1 MDRAIDIKR
10 RAQRCI
16 QGGDLPG
23 ALAEY
28 EKLLAA
34 DATDPYT
41 YVLLADLLY
50 KMGEHPKAGERYL
63 TAASCYEQAGLY
75 KNAIAVGKKMLRLA
89 LSPGTVL
96 ERLATLH
103 ALDGLPTEASLYYTQ
118 YAEHLVRESKVREA
132 AAALRKAFECSPDN
146 VKALE
151 RLAEVYSLAEDDAAC
166 AEALAEAAVY
176 YARAGQHGEAERC
189 RARAEHLRPG
199 AVAAFEAQAPPPP
212 APAMGESPS
221 VWARPATGSGSPEPG
236 MVSSF
241 DAADALPGPSRLSH
255 GDALETDRPPRFVPP
270 AEDSFNGM
278 EIERHAPTVPGYSS
292 PAAGPSED
300 AGRPPMLEASAP
312 GASEAADLDSVERL
326 LGLAQT
332 EFRAGRHADAAEMLA
347 RAAKAYEALGRLEE
361 AASIHRSLCKS
372 PHATAEMMEQWLAN
386 CERRGERGEAAEVA
400 CELGDQAIQRNDLAR
415 AREWFVRAAALD
427 PTNAVAARRLERLAP
442 AKPAEAPR
450 VEAPAH
456 PTHEAPDGKVEV
468 AVDRGQAVTFDF
480 TSMLAEFQRGVEA
493 QLSGDSQAA
502 YDLAMAYREMGL
514 IEQAV
519 ESFQLASR
527 DINFRQ
533 RCAEMIGRCK
543 LEEGRFE
550 EAALEFTQAL
560 AFSTLDPDVAIGVR
574 FQLGIALEA
583 AGRTQ
588 EALAEFERVFE
599 VQASYPDVALKIRDL
614 RKYLEAA

>member
-1 MDRAIDIKR
+1 
-10 RAQRCI
+10 
-16 QGGDLPG
+16 
-23 ALAEY
+23 
-28 EKLLAA
+28 
-34 DATDPYT
+34 
-41 YVLLADLLY
+41 
-50 KMGEHPKAGERYL
+50 MGEHPKAGERYL

-118 YAEHLVRESKVREA
+118 YAEHLVRESKVKEA

-151 RLAEVYSLAEDDAAC
+151 RLAEVYSLVEDDVAC
-166 AEALAEAAVY
+166 AQALAEAAMY

-189 RARAEHLRPG
+189 RARAEHLKPG
-199 AVAAFEAQAPPPP
+199 VVAAFEAQAPPPP
-212 APAMGESPS
+212 APGAGSESS
-221 VWARPATGSGSPEPG
+221 GARVRPAGGPAGASPEPG
-236 MVSSF
+236 MVSSV
-241 DAADALPGPSRLSH
+241 DTAGAPQGPPRLSETT
-255 GDALETDRPPRFVPP
+255 ALETDRPPRFVPP

-278 EIERHAPTVPGYSS
+278 EIERHPSMVRPGSS
-292 PAAGPSED
+292 VAAAGTSED
-300 AGRPPMLEASAP
+300 AARPPTLEVPAP
-312 GASEAADLDSVERL
+312 GASEAEDLDSVERL

-332 EFRAGRHADAAEMLA
+332 EFRAGRHADAAAILA
-347 RAAKAYEALGRLEE
+347 RAADAYEALGRLEE

-372 PHATAEMMEQWLAN
+372 PHATGEMMEQWLAN
-386 CERRGERGEAAEVA
+386 CERRGERAEAAEVA
-400 CELGDQAIQRNDLAR
+400 CELGDHAIQRNELGR
-415 AREWFVRAAALD
+415 AREWFVRAASLD
-427 PTNAVAARRLERLAP
+427 PANAVATRRLERLGSG
-442 AKPAEAPR
+442 KPAAVAAQR
-450 VEAPAH
+450 VEAAAPA
-456 PTHEAPDGKVEV
+456 TSEAPDGKVEV

-480 TSMLAEFQRGVEA
+480 ASMLAEFQRGVEA
-493 QLSGDSQAA
+493 QLSGDSQAH

-514 IEQAV
+514 VEQAV
-519 ESFQLASR
+519 ESFQLASK

-533 RCAEMIGRCK
+533 RCAEMIGRCL

-560 AFSTLDPDVAIGVR
+560 AFSTLEPDIAIGVR

-583 AGRTQ
+583 AGRSQ

>member
-1 MDRAIDIKR
+1 LDRAIDIKR

-118 YAEHLVRESKVREA
+118 YAEHLVRESKVKEA
-132 AAALRKAFECSPDN
+132 AAALRKAFECSPEN

-151 RLAEVYSLAEDDAAC
+151 RLAEVYSLAEDDVAC
-166 AEALAEAAVY
+166 ARALAEAAVY

-199 AVAAFEAQAPPPP
+199 VVASFEAQAPPPP
-212 APAMGESPS
+212 APGAESS
-221 VWARPATGSGSPEPG
+221 VWARPSGGATGVPEPG

-241 DAADALPGPSRLSH
+241 DAVDPPLGPPRLSETT
-255 GDALETDRPPRFVPP
+255 LETDRPPRFVPP
-270 AEDSFNGM
+270 SDDSVNGM
-278 EIERHAPTVPGYSS
+278 EIERHTHAVRPGSS
-292 PAAGPSED
+292 IGAFGTSDDAA
-300 AGRPPMLEASAP
+300 RPPALEMPVP
-312 GASEAADLDSVERL
+312 GASEAEELDSVERL

-332 EFRAGRHADAAEMLA
+332 EFRAGRHADAAGILA
-347 RAAKAYEALGRLEE
+347 RAAEAYEALGRLEE

-372 PHATAEMMEQWLAN
+372 PHATVEMMEQWLAN
-386 CERRGERGEAAEVA
+386 CERRGERSEAAEVA
-400 CELGDQAIQRNDLAR
+400 CELGDQAIQLNDLER
-415 AREWFVRAAALD
+415 ARQWFERAASLD
-427 PTNAVAARRLERLAP
+427 PANAVATRRLERLSSVRAAGAP
-442 AKPAEAPR
+442 PR
-450 VEAPAH
+450 VETPAP
-456 PTHEAPDGKVEV
+456 EAQDGKVEV

-480 TSMLAEFQRGVEA
+480 ASMLAEFQRGVED
-493 QLSGDSQAA
+493 QLSGDAQAH

-514 IEQAV
+514 VEQAV
-519 ESFQLASR
+519 ESFRFASR

-533 RCAEMIGRCK
+533 RCAEMIGRCL

-550 EAALEFTQAL
+550 DAALEFTQAL
-560 AFSTLDPDVAIGVR
+560 AFATLEPDVAIGVR

-599 VQASYPDVALKIRDL
+599 VQANYPDVALKIRDL